1 MELRHGGRRH
11 GHPPRRRA
19 GQLRE
24 PRTALGA
31 GTGGGGAAA
40 ASRAS
45 GHLAAAHE
53 RLSGARPALTTA
65 PRPSSGS
72 SGRTLRQLVDD
83 ADLAW
88 VLVRRH
94 LLFAVDDHL
103 VRRRTR
109 SRLERYKGHDL
120 FAEPLV
126 RAADDGG
133 LGDGGVGV
141 EDLLD
146 LARVDVVAAADD
158 QILLPVDDE
167 QEVLVVLIAQ
177 VAGVE
182 PAAAERLLGLRRLLV
197 VPLGDVVPAQ

>member
-1 MELRHGGRRH
+1 MIRR
-11 GHPPRRRA
+11 PPRSTQSRSS
-19 GQLRE
+19 
-24 PRTALGA
+24 
-31 GTGGGGAAA
+31 A
-40 ASRAS
+40 ASDVYK
-45 GHLAAAHE
+45 
-53 RLSGARPALTTA
+53 
-65 PRPSSGS
+65 
-72 SGRTLRQLVDD
+72 RQ
-83 ADLAW
+83 DLAW